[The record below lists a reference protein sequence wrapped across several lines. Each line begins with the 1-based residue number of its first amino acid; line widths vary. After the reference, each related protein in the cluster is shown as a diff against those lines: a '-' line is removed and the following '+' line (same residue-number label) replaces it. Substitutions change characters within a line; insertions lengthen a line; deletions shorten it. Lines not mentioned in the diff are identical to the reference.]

1 MMTIGNQVK
10 LIMFVI
16 LLGVAPISKAC
27 FWISGTTI
35 DGGYSDTLSPPRSHV
50 LGLFQ
55 SYQTDASQ
63 EILKRLKNSKV
74 DIPDQSLLEFIANG
88 QYAKAIAGYHRFDE
102 KNKNSSYYIASN
114 LGTAYELSGNFEK
127 ARYWIAQG
135 IERNNDAHY
144 GSEWLHLYI
153 LDYKRGVIHKHFSEL
168 MQEDSDS
175 QYYVV
180 FEKQKYSEGQ
190 IYTALLYQ
198 LRERLLFVKKN
209 SPMVGDLL
217 YSLALVEAKHSSLE
231 AGVEL
236 LELAESFVDAD
247 QAGYMTKLREDYQ
260 VRISSVSWWRYVMGS
275 RVLGFWWV
283 GAIVITAWF
292 LLRFCSK
299 RIDQKKRQS
308 TG

>member
-1 MMTIGNQVK
+1 
-10 LIMFVI
+10 
-16 LLGVAPISKAC
+16 
-27 FWISGTTI
+27 
-35 DGGYSDTLSPPRSHV
+35 
-50 LGLFQ
+50 
-55 SYQTDASQ
+55 
-63 EILKRLKNSKV
+63 
-74 DIPDQSLLEFIANG
+74 
-88 QYAKAIAGYHRFDE
+88 
-102 KNKNSSYYIASN
+102 
-114 LGTAYELSGNFEK
+114 
-127 ARYWIAQG
+127 
-135 IERNNDAHY
+135 
-144 GSEWLHLYI
+144 
-153 LDYKRGVIHKHFSEL
+153 
-168 MQEDSDS
+168 
-175 QYYVV
+175 
-180 FEKQKYSEGQ
+180 
-190 IYTALLYQ
+190 
-198 LRERLLFVKKN
+198 
-209 SPMVGDLL
+209 MVGDLL